1 MTNPGAFPG
10 NRDFDSSRISLLN
23 TRREI
28 VEALV
33 LLSVSNTFLFDRAVL
48 AGEEMRPM
56 EHGAAFMIKLCSDR
70 AAYEAVPKKRF
81 KVDITS
87 LRLSLECSGD
97 YEIAVCTP
105 QLIVVKRRDAT
116 EVTVVDDG
124 RMIIRNAADQ
134 DAAKRIAETILANRA
149 IKNY

>member
-23 TRREI
+23 TERDRRS
-28 VEALV
+28 LV
-33 LLSVSNTFLFDRAVL
+33 LLSMSDTLLFDRAVL
-48 AGEEMRPM
+48 AREEMRPM

-81 KVDITS
+81 RVDITS
-87 LRLSLECSGD
+87 LRLSLERSGD
-97 YEIAVCTP
+97 CEIALCTP
-105 QLIVVKRRDAT
+105 QLIVVKRRDGT
-116 EVTVVDDG
+116 EVTIVDDG

-134 DAAKRIAETILANRA
+134 DAAQKIAETMLPERA
-149 IKNY
+149 VKNY

>member
-10 NRDFDSSRISLLN
+10 NRNFDSSRISLLN
-23 TRREI
+23 TQEET
-28 VEALV
+28 VEVLV
-33 LLSVSNTFLFDRAVL
+33 LLSVSNTLLFDRAVL
-48 AGEEMRPM
+48 AREEMRLM
-56 EHGAAFMIKLCSDR
+56 EHGAAFMIRLCSDR

-87 LRLSLECSGD
+87 LRLSLERSGD

-116 EVTVVDDG
+116 EVTIVDDG
-124 RMIIRNAADQ
+124 RMIIRNVADQ
-134 DAAKRIAETILANRA
+134 DAAQRIAETILPNRA
-149 IKNY
+149 VKNY